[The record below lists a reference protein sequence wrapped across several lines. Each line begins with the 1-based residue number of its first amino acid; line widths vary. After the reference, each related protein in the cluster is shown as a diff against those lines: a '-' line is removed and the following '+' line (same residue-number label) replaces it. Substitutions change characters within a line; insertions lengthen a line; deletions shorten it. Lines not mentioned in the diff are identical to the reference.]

1 MKRLILAL
9 TLALLCVLASCG
21 EQQAGENAPQ
31 NMPEQQ
37 NTVTL
42 PPQEQET
49 NNNVQATQ
57 SDNKDAEKEKTD
69 ANSADTSGSSR
80 QKMTQSASEGD
91 TKGGAPKSGTQTASK
106 TANNDT
112 SEKQEQPKETQPTGT
127 PTKDEGKEPQTPKEE
142 PKKQTVTVSIR
153 GSKSVGTI
161 LEATEAAW
169 NEGDTAFSVL
179 KNITRAQGIQME
191 FSGSGA
197 SVYVEEI
204 ANLYEFD
211 EGATSGWVYRVN
223 GTLVSKSAGAC
234 VLHPGDRIEW
244 IYTLNLGK
252 DLN

>member
-1 MKRLILAL
+1 MQSENCHRFSD
-9 TLALLCVLASCG
+9 VLYKFIIFSTWRST
-21 EQQAGENAPQ
+21 QAVSY
-31 NMPEQQ
+31 
-37 NTVTL
+37 THL
-42 PPQEQET
+42 
-49 NNNVQATQ
+49 
-57 SDNKDAEKEKTD
+57 
-69 ANSADTSGSSR
+69 
-80 QKMTQSASEGD
+80 
-91 TKGGAPKSGTQTASK
+91 
-106 TANNDT
+106 
-112 SEKQEQPKETQPTGT
+112 
-127 PTKDEGKEPQTPKEE
+127 PKEE

-179 KNITRAQGIQME
+179 KNITRAQGIPME

-197 SVYVEEI
+197 SVYVEGI

>member
-1 MKRLILAL
+1 MYKRQADYFGAGEWRLAVSKRKVSDIC
-9 TLALLCVLASCG
+9 TGCALCVFIYHICCAFGPDGVDLAVCRG
-21 EQQAGENAPQ
+21 DD
-31 NMPEQQ
+31 
-37 NTVTL
+37 VL
-42 PPQEQET
+42 D
-49 NNNVQATQ
+49 VY
-57 SDNKDAEKEKTD
+57 K
-69 ANSADTSGSSR
+69 R
-80 QKMTQSASEGD
+80 Q
-91 TKGGAPKSGTQTASK
+91 
-106 TANNDT
+106 
-112 SEKQEQPKETQPTGT
+112 
-127 PTKDEGKEPQTPKEE
+127 
-142 PKKQTVTVSIR
+142 VSIR

-179 KNITRAQGIQME
+179 KNITRAQGIPME

-197 SVYVEEI
+197 SVYVEGI